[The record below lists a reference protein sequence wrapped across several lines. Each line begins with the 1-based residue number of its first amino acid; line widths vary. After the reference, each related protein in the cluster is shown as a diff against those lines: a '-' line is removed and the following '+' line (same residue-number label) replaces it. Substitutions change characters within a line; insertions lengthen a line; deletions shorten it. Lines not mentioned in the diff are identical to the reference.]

1 MKTISKREM
10 SISKIGQRRQIVIP
24 KKIKGN
30 EMIIKPK
37 TVVDSVDI
45 LTPEEEKMVNRGFRQ
60 LKQGRY
66 ADWKRLKYELGL

>member
-1 MKTISKREM
+1 M
-10 SISKIGQRRQIVIP
+10 IP